1 MLKTLGSK
9 TGISSIISQPQDV
22 HLQSNAR
29 LFLETLHFKE
39 LQEEFIEVENID
51 EQVVESDGPNKDTS
65 TIVKEVTRVEVT
77 KS

>member
-1 MLKTLGSK
+1 MLKTLGSR

-29 LFLETLHFKE
+29 LFPGTLHFKE

-65 TIVKEVTRVEVT
+65 TIVKVVTRVEVT